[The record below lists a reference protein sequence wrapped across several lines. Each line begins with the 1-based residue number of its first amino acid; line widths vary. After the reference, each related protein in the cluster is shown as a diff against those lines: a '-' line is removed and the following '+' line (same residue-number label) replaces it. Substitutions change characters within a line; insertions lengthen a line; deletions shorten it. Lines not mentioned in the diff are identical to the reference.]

1 MNAGYNLAMNT
12 LALHKIDL
20 NLLVA
25 LQALLQECNVSR
37 AAARLHIT
45 QPAMSKTLG
54 RLREL
59 FSDPLFTRSNR
70 GMQPTPRALELA
82 GELDKLLA
90 DVSRLVSGPRFD
102 PLHYVGEIT
111 LALSEYVGVVLLPGL
126 VQRLH
131 ESSPHLSI
139 RTITRVENQL
149 EQLANGNLD
158 FTIHIAQAHYPTDFR
173 VTLLG
178 SARPSI
184 LVREGHPLGD
194 GEITWERLAQYPV
207 IRAYIP
213 DLEQLELAQSSEA
226 FLRVR
231 DPHQGSLET
240 SHLMTALEV
249 LRGTD
254 YFLPGPA
261 YILQNTAATGGIVAL
276 PSPADSDYQV
286 NYMLVAHH
294 RTSHSAVHNWLWQQI
309 LDTVTEMAARDTQ
322 PYSR

>member
-1 MNAGYNLAMNT
+1 MMDPLS
-12 LALHKIDL
+12 LHKIDL

-25 LQALLQECNVSR
+25 LQALLQERSVSR

-59 FSDPLFTRSNR
+59 FSDPLFIRSSR
-70 GMQPTPRALELA
+70 GMEPTPRALELA
-82 GELDKLLA
+82 GELDKVLA
-90 DVSRLVSGPRFD
+90 DISRLLIGSRFD
-102 PLHYVGEIT
+102 PLNYAGEVT

-126 VQRLH
+126 IQRLH
-131 ESSPHLSI
+131 EKSPRLSI

-149 EQLANGNLD
+149 QQLASGNLD
-158 FTIHIAQAHYPTDFR
+158 FTIHIAQAHYPAEFR

-178 SARPSI
+178 SAPPAI
-184 LVREGHPLGD
+184 LVREGHPLGE
-194 GEITWERLAQYPV
+194 GEVTWERLAHYPV

-249 LRGTD
+249 LRNTD

-261 YILQNTAATGGIVAL
+261 YILHNPVATGGIVAL
-276 PSPADSDYQV
+276 PTPAGSDYQLD
-286 NYMLVAHH
+286 YMLVAHR
-294 RTSHSAVHNWLWQQI
+294 RTRDSAVHNWLWQQI
-309 LDTVTEMAARDTQ
+309 LDTVSEMAARDTQ
-322 PYSR
+322 HHSR